1 MLGNAAFTRRR
12 LRRPA
17 VRAHR
22 VLAAI
27 SAAKIYAEA
36 AQRFDVL
43 AKEAVGYWSITSLNP
58 TAESLIA
65 HDVSDEQR
73 SAYHSGQMIGLK
85 LEEAVAPLIQAAL
98 DIMGKA
104 HALLET
110 LSERADSDEQ
120 RKKR

>member
-1 MLGNAAFTRRR
+1 
-12 LRRPA
+12 
-17 VRAHR
+17 
-22 VLAAI
+22 
-27 SAAKIYAEA
+27 
-36 AQRFDVL
+36 
-43 AKEAVGYWSITSLNP
+43 
-58 TAESLIA
+58 
-65 HDVSDEQR
+65 
-73 SAYHSGQMIGLK
+73 MIGLK